1 MKWAYN
7 DGGRSKYFK
16 GSTDDCVTRAVAI
29 ATGLDYKKVYDMV
42 NNLAENEYISKHQHK
57 FSSARTGVRKN
68 TCRKLL
74 EQLGWHWHACSG
86 IGKGCTMH
94 LTENEIPNGI
104 IICALARHYV
114 CVKNK
119 VINDTW
125 DSSTMTYYDEY
136 GNLVINNNRCVYGY
150 YTKD

>member
-1 MKWAYN
+1 MEWIYN

-16 GSTDDCVTRAVAI
+16 GDTGDCVTRAVAI

-42 NNLAENEYISKHQHK
+42 NDLSKDERIGKRNKHISN
-57 FSSARTGVRKN
+57 ARDGVRKN

-74 EQLGWHWHACSG
+74 EKLGWHWHACSG

-94 LTENEIPNGI
+94 LTEDEIPGGT
-104 IICALARHYV
+104 IICALAKHLV

-119 VINDTW
+119 VVNDTW
-125 DSSTMTYYDEY
+125 DSSTMTYYDMF
-136 GNLVINNNRCVYGY
+136 GQLVVNKQRCVYGY